1 MLKFSWG
8 SAIIARLGMIGD
20 SMCEKF
26 EVLGVQLDGY
36 TAKEAMQEAIR
47 YMETEPI
54 STIEILA
61 GSSVIELTETGDL
74 REKIAQMD
82 LLVVGDRTLLELSGV
97 EDRTLLREAETNL
110 FVKMFLRYLK
120 KDRRKVFLL
129 APGDDKQEILREY
142 LERYYSGIEISG
154 AEIVEDRPG
163 VSDMIVNKINGAEI
177 DCIISVLPSPLQE
190 DFIGEN
196 KSVLDARIWVGLGEV
211 IKNIQ
216 QKNNKKSRLQ
226 DFFVKFKLKSEI
238 KRKEKEQQGQSGSK
252 Q

>member
-1 MLKFSWG
+1 MLKFGWG

-129 APGDDKQEILREY
+129 APGDDKQEILRSIW
-142 LERYYSGIEISG
+142 SGTIPELRFPVPRSLRTG
-154 AEIVEDRPG
+154 PE
-163 VSDMIVNKINGAEI
+163 
-177 DCIISVLPSPLQE
+177 
-190 DFIGEN
+190 
-196 KSVLDARIWVGLGEV
+196 
-211 IKNIQ
+211 
-216 QKNNKKSRLQ
+216 
-226 DFFVKFKLKSEI
+226 
-238 KRKEKEQQGQSGSK
+238 
-252 Q
+252 

>member
-1 MLKFSWG
+1 
-8 SAIIARLGMIGD
+8 MIGD

-97 EDRTLLREAETNL
+97 EDRR
-110 FVKMFLRYLK
+110 FFGRLK
-120 KDRRKVFLL
+120 RICLSRCF
-129 APGDDKQEILREY
+129 
-142 LERYYSGIEISG
+142 
-154 AEIVEDRPG
+154 
-163 VSDMIVNKINGAEI
+163 SDI
-177 DCIISVLPSPLQE
+177 
-190 DFIGEN
+190 
-196 KSVLDARIWVGLGEV
+196 
-211 IKNIQ
+211 
-216 QKNNKKSRLQ
+216 
-226 DFFVKFKLKSEI
+226 
-238 KRKEKEQQGQSGSK
+238 
-252 Q
+252 